1 MLGIFQP
8 TRRHLIAMSLTNA
21 RAQRFSGVWQKRRR
35 QSALLKSRMLALHA
49 ALPDLII
56 RISAEGTYVDVH
68 APNEQD
74 LAAPLA
80 NLIGRNVVEV
90 LPPEIAA
97 KYLYA
102 ANRVL
107 ATGEVQ
113 EYEYELDVP
122 SGRQVFD
129 ARLVKSGPGEVTSI
143 VRNITEKRRMQ
154 TEAEAHRVEMLLE
167 RERRTILEHF
177 IQDASHDLRTPITAL
192 MTTGILL
199 ERYADRVNDQ
209 FRALIAAYES
219 GEDTARA
226 KDAFLDT
233 YWRLVERQRIMTISA
248 ERLKALVDAM
258 FDMIRLDTEDAVYTR
273 ISQLETVAESV
284 VAMLQP
290 EAEQRGIVLQFE
302 SESVPPVMLHAEMME
317 RAVQN
322 LVSNALNYT
331 VDAGRVD
338 VRIRQIGDSVALEV
352 TDTGIGIA
360 PRHLSRIFQRFYRV
374 DGARTSRAGGSG
386 LGLAIT
392 HRIVELHGGKIEVE
406 SELGRGSTFRILLP
420 QA

>member
-1 MLGIFQP
+1 
-8 TRRHLIAMSLTNA
+8 
-21 RAQRFSGVWQKRRR
+21 
-35 QSALLKSRMLALHA
+35 MLALHA

-56 RISAEGTYVDVH
+56 RIDADGTYLDVQ
-68 APNEQD
+68 APNESD
-74 LAAPLA
+74 LAAPL
-80 NLIGRNVVEV
+80 NNIVGQNVVDV
-90 LPPEIAA
+90 LPREIAA

-107 ATGEVQ
+107 LTGEVY
-113 EYEYELDVP
+113 EYEYELEVP
-122 SGRQVFD
+122 NGHQVFD

-143 VRNITEKRRMQ
+143 IRNITEKRRMQ
-154 TEAEAHRVEMLLE
+154 NEAEQQRVELILE

-219 GEDTARA
+219 GEDAARA

-248 ERLKALVDAM
+248 ERLKSLVDAM
-258 FDMIRLDTEDAVYTR
+258 FDMIRLDTEETVYTR
-273 ISQLETVAESV
+273 VSQLETIAESV
-284 VAMLQP
+284 VFMLQP
-290 EAEQRGIVLQFE
+290 EAEQRGITLKLE
-302 SESVPPVMLHAEMME
+302 CEPVPPVRLHAEMME

-322 LVSNALNYT
+322 LIANALNYT
-331 VDAGRVD
+331 LDAGRVD
-338 VRIRQIGDSVALEV
+338 VRIRRIDDGVALEV
-352 TDTGIGIA
+352 ADTGIGIA

-374 DGARTSRAGGSG
+374 DGARTTRTGGSG

-406 SELGRGSTFRILLP
+406 SELGRGSTFRIRLP

>member
-1 MLGIFQP
+1 MHPSG
-8 TRRHLIAMSLTNA
+8 TRAS
-21 RAQRFSGVWQKRRR
+21 RFSGVWQRRRR

-56 RISAEGTYVDVH
+56 RIDADGTYLDVQ
-68 APNEQD
+68 APNESD
-74 LAAPLA
+74 LVAPL
-80 NLIGRNVVEV
+80 NIIVGRNVVDV
-90 LPPEIAA
+90 LPREIAA

-107 ATGEVQ
+107 LTGEVY

-122 SGRQVFD
+122 NGHQVFD

-143 VRNITEKRRMQ
+143 IRNITEKRRMQ
-154 TEAEAHRVEMLLE
+154 NEAEQQRVELILE

-199 ERYADRVNDQ
+199 EKYADRVNDQ

-219 GEDTARA
+219 GEDAARA
-226 KDAFLDT
+226 KDSFLDT

-258 FDMIRLDTEDAVYTR
+258 FDMIRLDTEDTVYTR
-273 ISQLETVAESV
+273 VSQLETIVESV
-284 VAMLQP
+284 VLMLQP
-290 EAEQRGIVLQFE
+290 EAEQRGITLKLE
-302 SESVPPVMLHAEMME
+302 WEPVPPVRLHAEMME

-322 LVSNALNYT
+322 LISNALNYT
-331 VDAGRVD
+331 LDAGRVD
-338 VRIRQIGDSVALEV
+338 VRIRQIADSVALEV
-352 TDTGIGIA
+352 ADTGIGIA

-374 DGARTSRAGGSG
+374 DGARTTRTGGSG

-406 SELGRGSTFRILLP
+406 SELGRGSTFRIRLP

>member
-1 MLGIFQP
+1 MQNP
-8 TRRHLIAMSLTNA
+8 MHPPDTHTP
-21 RAQRFSGVWQKRRR
+21 RFSGVWQRRRR
-35 QSALLKSRMLALHA
+35 QSALLKSRLLALHA

-56 RISAEGTYVDVH
+56 RIDAEGTYVDVH

-74 LAAPLA
+74 LAAPLSD
-80 NLIGRNVVEV
+80 IVGQNVLQI
-90 LPPEIAA
+90 LPPDVAA
-97 KYLYA
+97 KYMSA
-102 ANRVL
+102 ASRVL
-107 ATGEVQ
+107 MTGEVH

-143 VRNITEKRRMQ
+143 IRNITEKRRMQ
-154 TEAEAHRVEMLLE
+154 TEAEAHRVELILE

-192 MTTGILL
+192 TSTGMLL
-199 ERYADRVNDQ
+199 EKYAAKLKEQ
-209 FRALIAAYES
+209 FQALTTAYE
-219 GEDTARA
+219 RA
-226 KDAFLDT
+226 EEIEHHKNGFLDT
-233 YWRLVERQRIMTISA
+233 FRRLVERQQIMTISA

-258 FDMIRLDTEDAVYTR
+258 FDMIRLDTEDTLHMRACP
-273 ISQLETVAESV
+273 LETVAESV
-284 VAMLQP
+284 VFMLQP
-290 EAEQRGIVLQFE
+290 EAEKRGIVLRLA
-302 SESVPPVMLHAEMME
+302 SDPVPSVMLHAEMME

-322 LVSNALNYT
+322 LIANALNYT
-331 VDAGRVD
+331 LDGGRVD

-352 TDTGIGIA
+352 ADTGIGIA

-374 DGARTSRAGGSG
+374 DSARTTRTGGSG

-392 HRIVELHGGKIEVE
+392 HRIVELHGGKIQVE

-420 QA
+420 PA

>member
-1 MLGIFQP
+1 
-8 TRRHLIAMSLTNA
+8 
-21 RAQRFSGVWQKRRR
+21 
-35 QSALLKSRMLALHA
+35 MLALHA

-56 RISAEGTYVDVH
+56 RIDADGTYLDVQ
-68 APNEQD
+68 APNESD
-74 LAAPLA
+74 LAAPL
-80 NLIGRNVVEV
+80 NIIVGRNVVDV
-90 LPPEIAA
+90 LPREIAA

-107 ATGEVQ
+107 LTGEVY

-122 SGRQVFD
+122 NGHQVFD

-143 VRNITEKRRMQ
+143 IRNITEKRRMQ
-154 TEAEAHRVEMLLE
+154 NEAEQQRVELILE

-199 ERYADRVNDQ
+199 EKYADRVNDQ

-219 GEDTARA
+219 GEDAARA
-226 KDAFLDT
+226 KDSFLDT

-258 FDMIRLDTEDAVYTR
+258 FDMIRLDTEDTVYTR
-273 ISQLETVAESV
+273 VSQLETIVESV
-284 VAMLQP
+284 VLMLQP
-290 EAEQRGIVLQFE
+290 EAEQRGITLKLE
-302 SESVPPVMLHAEMME
+302 WEPVPPVRLHAEMME

-322 LVSNALNYT
+322 LISNALNYT
-331 VDAGRVD
+331 LDAGRVD
-338 VRIRQIGDSVALEV
+338 VRIRQIADSVALEV
-352 TDTGIGIA
+352 ADTGIGIA

-374 DGARTSRAGGSG
+374 DGARTTRTGGSG

-406 SELGRGSTFRILLP
+406 SELGRGSTFRIRLP